1 MIMSTAHQLCY
12 VIDWQDEKGE
22 THRTGSDGS
31 HKWKESYVKKANL
44 LKGEVHDYR
53 DYDETWMQ
61 TPYDDSD
68 WAAVCLEKA
77 PETHFYIQD
86 CRQTG

>member
-1 MIMSTAHQLCY
+1 
-12 VIDWQDEKGE
+12 
-22 THRTGSDGS
+22 
-31 HKWKESYVKKANL
+31 
-44 LKGEVHDYR
+44 
-53 DYDETWMQ
+53 MQ

-86 CRQTG
+86 CPADRVIRHITPKLSGAAKGDVRIL

>member
-1 MIMSTAHQLCY
+1 M
-12 VIDWQDEKGE
+12 EGK
-22 THRTGSDGS
+22 
-31 HKWKESYVKKANL
+31 YVKKANL

>member
-1 MIMSTAHQLCY
+1 MPNECYEYGHIKLCY

-44 LKGEVHDYR
+44 LKGGG
-53 DYDETWMQ
+53 
-61 TPYDDSD
+61 S
-68 WAAVCLEKA
+68 
-77 PETHFYIQD
+77 
-86 CRQTG
+86 